1 METITLPIGN
11 FYPLGPVSP
20 EICGELVPA
29 KEKQT
34 KNHPEQER
42 GTYQDQEYHHVNDL

>member
-1 METITLPIGN
+1 METITLPTGN

-20 EICGELVPA
+20 EIRGELVPA

-34 KNHPEQER
+34 ENHPEQER
-42 GTYQDQEYHHVNDL
+42 STNQDQEYHHVKDL